1 MEIKKIISSIKFFG
15 KKYTPEL
22 LLGGALVSGTA
33 CIITAAKATLKAKN
47 SMDAH
52 KERKLEIATKADSE
66 IITSEEAKD
75 EMRKEIVKVGLELA
89 KEYAIP
95 FSLYAATIGCVFGSY
110 KVQKSRLQA
119 LSTTL
124 AAMSAAYSSLLMRLK
139 NGAENGLTAEE
150 VLQGKFVCKVENEDG
165 TVEEYTTTVK
175 NPYDNPFKFR
185 FDKYSTVWNP
195 HHCSNETILMSEL
208 NWCNNLL
215 QIQGYLFL
223 NDVLD
228 RLGIPRTKAGQIL
241 GWRTDGDGD
250 GYIDFGVVDCATLT
264 GAAYDDNAFELNFN
278 VDGDILTDFPRK

>member
-15 KKYTPEL
+15 KKYAPEL

-33 CIITAAKATLKAKN
+33 CVVTASKATLKAKN

-165 TVEEYTTTVK
+165 TVDELTTTVD
-175 NPYDNPFKFR
+175 NPYDSPFKFR

-241 GWRTDGDGD
+241 GWRTNGDGD
-250 GYIDFGVVDCATLT
+250 GYIDFGVVDCATLS
-264 GAAYDDNAFELNFN
+264 GARYDDNAFELNFN

>member
-15 KKYTPEL
+15 KKYAPEL

-33 CIITAAKATLKAKN
+33 CVITASKATLKAKN

-175 NPYDNPFKFR
+175 NPYDSPFKFR

-264 GAAYDDNAFELNFN
+264 GARYDDNAFELNFN

>member
-15 KKYTPEL
+15 KKYAPEL

-33 CIITAAKATLKAKN
+33 CIITSSKATLKAKN
-47 SMDAH
+47 SVDAH
-52 KERKLEIATKADSE
+52 KERKLEIANKVDKE
-66 IITSEEAKD
+66 LITSEKAKD
-75 EMRKEIVKVGLELA
+75 EMRKEIVNVGLELA

-165 TVEEYTTTVK
+165 TEDEFTTTVE
-175 NPYDNPFKFR
+175 NPYDSPFKFR

-250 GYIDFGVVDCATLT
+250 GYIDFGVVDCSTLS
-264 GAAYDDNAFELNFN
+264 GARYDDNAFELNFN

>member
-15 KKYTPEL
+15 KKYAPEL

-33 CIITAAKATLKAKN
+33 CVVTASKATLKAKN

-165 TVEEYTTTVK
+165 TVDELTTTVD
-175 NPYDNPFKFR
+175 NPYDSPFKFR

-241 GWRTDGDGD
+241 GWRTDGRGD
-250 GYIDFGVVDCATLT
+250 GFIDFGVVDCATLT

>member
-15 KKYTPEL
+15 KKYAPEL

-33 CIITAAKATLKAKN
+33 CVVTASKATLKAKN
-47 SMDAH
+47 SVDVH
-52 KERKLEIATKADSE
+52 KERKLEIANKVDKE
-66 IITSEEAKD
+66 LITSEKAKD

-165 TVEEYTTTVK
+165 TVDELTTTVD
-175 NPYDNPFKFR
+175 NPYDSPFKFR

-250 GYIDFGVVDCATLT
+250 GYIDFGVVDCSTLS
-264 GAAYDDNAFELNFN
+264 GARYDDNAFELNFN

>member
-15 KKYTPEL
+15 KKYAPEL

-33 CIITAAKATLKAKN
+33 CIITASKATLKAKN

-175 NPYDNPFKFR
+175 NPYDSPFKFR

-264 GAAYDDNAFELNFN
+264 GARYDDNAFELNFN

>member
-15 KKYTPEL
+15 KKYAPEL

-33 CIITAAKATLKAKN
+33 CIITASKATLKAKN

-165 TVEEYTTTVK
+165 TVDELTTTVD
-175 NPYDNPFKFR
+175 NPYDSPFKFR

-241 GWRTDGDGD
+241 GWRTNGDGD

-264 GAAYDDNAFELNFN
+264 GARYDDNAFELNFN

>member
-15 KKYTPEL
+15 KKYAPEL

-33 CIITAAKATLKAKN
+33 CIITASKATLKAKN

-95 FSLYAATIGCVFGSY
+95 FSLYTATIGCVFGSY
-110 KVQKSRLQA
+110 KVQKSRIQA

-150 VLQGKFVCKVENEDG
+150 VLQGKYVCKVENEDG
-165 TVEEYTTTVK
+165 TVDELTTTVD
-175 NPYDNPFKFR
+175 NPYDSPFKFR

-250 GYIDFGVVDCATLT
+250 GYIDFGVVDCSTLT
-264 GAAYDDNAFELNFN
+264 GARYDDNAFELNFN

>member
-15 KKYTPEL
+15 KKYAPEL

-33 CIITAAKATLKAKN
+33 CIITSSKATLKAKN

-52 KERKLEIATKADSE
+52 KERKLEIANKVDKE

-95 FSLYAATIGCVFGSY
+95 FSLYTATIGCVFGSY

-165 TVEEYTTTVK
+165 TEDEFTTTVE
-175 NPYDNPFKFR
+175 NPYDSPFKFR

-241 GWRTDGDGD
+241 GWRTNGDGD

-264 GAAYDDNAFELNFN
+264 GARYDDNAFELNFN

>member
-15 KKYTPEL
+15 KKYAPEL

-33 CIITAAKATLKAKN
+33 CIITASKATLKAKN

-95 FSLYAATIGCVFGSY
+95 FSLYTATIGCVFGSY
-110 KVQKSRLQA
+110 KVQKSRIQA

-124 AAMSAAYSSLLMRLK
+124 AAMSAAYSSLMFRLK
-139 NGAENGLTAEE
+139 DAAKNGLSAED
-150 VLQGKFVCKVENEDG
+150 VLNGNVALRVENEDG
-165 TVEEYTTTVK
+165 TTETHILDVP
-175 NPYDNPFKFR
+175 NPDDSPFKFR
-185 FDKYSTVWNP
+185 FDRYSTVWNP

-241 GWRTDGDGD
+241 GWRTNGDGD
-250 GYIDFGVVDCATLT
+250 GYVDFGVVDCATLT
-264 GAAYDDNAFELNFN
+264 GARYDDNAFELNFN

>member
-15 KKYTPEL
+15 KKYAPEL

-33 CIITAAKATLKAKN
+33 CIITASKATLKAKN

-52 KERKLEIATKADSE
+52 KERKLEIANKVDSE

-95 FSLYAATIGCVFGSY
+95 FSLYTATIGCVFGSY
-110 KVQKSRLQA
+110 KVQKSRIQA

-124 AAMSAAYSSLLMRLK
+124 AAMSAAYSSLLFRLK
-139 NGAENGLTAEE
+139 DAAKNGLSAED
-150 VLQGKFVCKVENEDG
+150 VLNDNVALQVENEDG
-165 TVEEYTTTVK
+165 TTETHILNVP
-175 NPYDNPFKFR
+175 NPDDSPFKFR
-185 FDKYSTVWNP
+185 FDRYSTVWNP

-241 GWRTDGDGD
+241 GWRTNGDGD

-264 GAAYDDNAFELNFN
+264 GARYDDNAFELNFN